1 MQIGD
6 NVMIGEDCVVNASNI
21 GAYVYVGRNCIV
33 VSRRSLIKCQ
43 LVRGMFVWNWTKLIS
58 IVVWHW
64 HTPMHGFLDTTLTAL
79 LFRVYIQW
87 PLN

>member
-33 VSRRSLIKCQ
+33 VSLRCLFTCHYAKIM
-43 LVRGMFVWNWTKLIS
+43 LVWGQTELVF
-58 IVVWHW
+58 IVAWH
-64 HTPMHGFLDTTLTAL
+64 
-79 LFRVYIQW
+79 
-87 PLN
+87 